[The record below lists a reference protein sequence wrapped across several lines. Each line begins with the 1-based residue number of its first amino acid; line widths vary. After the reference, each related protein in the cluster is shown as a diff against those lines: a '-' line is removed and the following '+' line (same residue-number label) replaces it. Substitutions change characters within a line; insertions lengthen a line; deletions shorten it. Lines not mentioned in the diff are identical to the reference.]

1 MVWLQRSW
9 IWLLNFWLF
18 IRISPTKKRKLCR
31 LFSAFQVRNKVHFR
45 EACQKAWSE
54 IGSRTK
60 PFGRWMDGKRWRGT
74 DATKRNKTVLSF
86 QFCVFFLTGTFT
98 GINDMIFL
106 WQTCFFIA
114 RSSKREILLT
124 QVHGQMIKWKSDG
137 QHTLTLKHDSLNLS
151 FLYIYI

>member
-60 PFGRWMDGKRWRGT
+60 PSGRWMDGKRWRGRMQQRG
-74 DATKRNKTVLSF
+74 TKRCWVSNF
-86 QFCVFFLTGTFT
+86 VFFSYRHIHRDKRHDISLT
-98 GINDMIFL
+98 N
-106 WQTCFFIA
+106 
-114 RSSKREILLT
+114 
-124 QVHGQMIKWKSDG
+124 V
-137 QHTLTLKHDSLNLS
+137 
-151 FLYIYI
+151 FLYSKIIQKGDSPYASSWPNDQMKEWWTTYSDPKTW